1 MSSIPMPSRNLATR
15 VALPVALVGAA
26 AALLAFTGWN
36 ALVPVAEAHVLPVL
50 VRETQVDAAAAD
62 AAEGS
67 PVQAPGWVEPAPFAV
82 GVRALTTGVVRE
94 VRALEGQPV
103 AAGDVMATLFDE
115 EQRIAVAQ
123 AEAALAEARAR
134 RDEMAEELARKRRIV
149 DKGAAS
155 AGEVARLERRVDAM
169 DAGAKAAEAALA
181 MARLALERTSVRAP
195 ADGTVMARRAVPGG
209 AVGMA
214 DAMPL
219 FELYDPSR
227 LQVRADVPLAE
238 VGSVGIGDRAEVR
251 VDAFPDR
258 TMRGEVTRFVHQAD
272 VAKNTV
278 QVKVRLDDPVPG
290 LKPDMLA
297 RVRVFPR
304 AAMAA
309 GTAARTVTR
318 TTTWA
323 RAECIAGPPGSE
335 RVRVV
340 AGIDGGRGTVEERA
354 VRVSGAAQG
363 GWVPVSEGLRASDML
378 LRADDSLAAGTR
390 VRVSDDWREAAERK
404 EANHGGD

>member
-1 MSSIPMPSRNLATR
+1 MSAIPVPSRHLATR
-15 VALPVALVGAA
+15 VALPLSLVGAA

-36 ALVPVAEAHVLPVL
+36 AIVPLPEAHVLPVL
-50 VRETQVDAAAAD
+50 TRETQVDAGASA
-62 AAEGS
+62 AAEGT
-67 PVQAPGWVEPAPFAV
+67 PVQAPGWVEPAPYAV
-82 GVRALTTGVVRE
+82 GVRALTAGVVRE
-94 VRALEGQPV
+94 VRALEGQRV

-134 RDEMAEELARKRRIV
+134 RDEMSDELARKRKIV

-155 AGEVARLERRVDAM
+155 AGEVARLGRRVDAM
-169 DAGAKAAEAALA
+169 DAGTKAAEAALA
-181 MARLALERTSVRAP
+181 MARLTLERTSVRAP
-195 ADGTVMARRAVPGG
+195 ADGVVMARRAVPGG

-219 FELYDPSR
+219 FELYDPVH

-238 VGSVGIGDRAEVR
+238 VGSVGAGDRAEVR

-297 RVRVFPR
+297 RVRIFPR
-304 AAMAA
+304 AAAA
-309 GTAARTVTR
+309 TGGTARTVTR
-318 TTTWA
+318 STTWA
-323 RAECIAGPPGSE
+323 RVECVAGAPGQE
-335 RVRVV
+335 RVRAV

-354 VRVSGAAQG
+354 VRVSGAAVG
-363 GWVPVSEGLRASDML
+363 GWVPVSEGLRASDLL
-378 LRADDSLAAGTR
+378 LRADDPLAVGAR
-390 VRVSDDWREAAERK
+390 VRVSDDWREAADRK
-404 EANHGGD
+404 EADHGRD